1 MAVLGILSLGNV
13 PPSLAPYSAVFPVLP
28 RRNFARARLKLTDLL
43 SLLVRMVRM
52 SVVVVVMPVVVPV
65 LVVKSAP
72 GDKTVTMESVP
83 AVEEGEGGTKTITTT
98 TTTTTI
104 TTTIITTTTMG
115 GGGNVV

>member
-1 MAVLGILSLGNV
+1 M
-13 PPSLAPYSAVFPVLP
+13 FPVLP

-43 SLLVRMVRM
+43 SLLVRMVRMVRM

-98 TTTTTI
+98 TTTITTTI
-104 TTTIITTTTMG
+104 TTTMG
-115 GGGNVV
+115 RGGNEV